1 MHASSPQCWFNQ
13 PTYTTHPWR
22 LRDAET
28 GALLAEYVGGT
39 ATVTLLSEGGV
50 RCEPGLR
57 RPPPADIVDE
67 RWGAWRLRGAAAGCI
82 PIWAFDCVAQEAVSA
97 AEHVVEVRGE
107 ARGVQLLECGWEF
120 MHLVTGEQWP
130 VTCRGDGTHE
140 RGL

>member
-1 MHASSPQCWFNQ
+1 MHASMPQCWFNQ

-50 RCEPGLR
+50 RCEPGLC

-82 PIWAFDCVAQEAVSA
+82 PIWAFDCVCQKAVCA
-97 AEHVVEVRGE
+97 AEHVVEVR
-107 ARGVQLLECGWEF
+107 
-120 MHLVTGEQWP
+120 
-130 VTCRGDGTHE
+130 
-140 RGL
+140 